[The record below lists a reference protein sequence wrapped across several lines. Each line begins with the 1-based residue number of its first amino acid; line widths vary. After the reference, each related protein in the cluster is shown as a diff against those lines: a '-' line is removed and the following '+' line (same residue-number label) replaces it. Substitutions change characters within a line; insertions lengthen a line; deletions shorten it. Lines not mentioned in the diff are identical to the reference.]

1 MSKGAFM
8 TQAAL
13 RHAKEHRQDALDEL
27 IELVSIAS
35 ISTLPDHASDVRKAA
50 NWVAKHLK
58 KIGLEHVQLLP
69 TKRHPVVYADW
80 LHAKGKP
87 TVLIYGH
94 YDVQPV
100 DPLDQWKS
108 PPFEPTVRG
117 KNLYAR
123 GASDDKGQFFA
134 HLKAIESL
142 LETEG
147 ALPVNVKFMI
157 EGEEEIGSG
166 SLKEVLPA
174 KKALFRSDV
183 CVISDSH
190 ILSPD
195 QPSIVYGLRGMVY
208 GEVEVRGPS
217 HDLHSGSF
225 GGAVHNPLTALC
237 QMIAKLHDEDG
248 RVTIPGFYDRVR
260 ILSDDE
266 RKELARLP
274 VTDGK
279 FLAETGAPA
288 TWGESG
294 YTTLER
300 LGARPTLEI
309 HGIRGGF
316 TGEGAK
322 TVIPAKALAKISM
335 RLAPHQSSDEI
346 IQLFTKQIRSLAP
359 KTVKVSVRIIQSADP
374 VLLDRSHPAFRAA
387 SKAYEASFGAKPVY
401 TLEGG
406 SIPIVVLL
414 QRLFKLPV
422 VLMGFGLPDDRLHS
436 PNEKF
441 YLPNFYRGIECCVRF
456 LDELSQVK

>member
-1 MSKGAFM
+1 MV
-8 TQAAL
+8 QAAL
-13 RHAKEHRQDALDEL
+13 RYVKEHHQDALEGL
-27 IELVSIAS
+27 IQLIKIPS
-35 ISTLPDHASDVRKAA
+35 ISTLPNHAPDIRKAA
-50 NWVAKHLK
+50 DWLAQRLKH
-58 KIGLEHVQLLP
+58 IGLEHVQILETP
-69 TKRHPVVYADW
+69 RHPVVYADW
-80 LHAKGKP
+80 LHATGKS
-87 TVLIYGH
+87 TLLIYGH

-100 DPLDQWKS
+100 DPLHEWQT

-117 KNLYAR
+117 DNLYAR
-123 GASDDKGQFFA
+123 GASDDKGQLFT
-134 HLKAIESL
+134 HMEAIEAFL
-142 LETEG
+142 KTEG
-147 ALPVNVKFMI
+147 RLPVNVKFLI

-174 KKALFRSDV
+174 HRDLFQSDV

-190 ILSPD
+190 ILAPN
-195 QPSIVYGLRGMVY
+195 QPSIVYGLRGLVY
-208 GEVEVRGPS
+208 GEVEVHGPS
-217 HDLHSGSF
+217 HDLHSGSY

-237 QMIAKLHDEDG
+237 ELIAKLHDEDG

-260 ILSDDE
+260 AVSEAE
-266 RKELARLP
+266 RRELAQLP
-274 VTDGK
+274 TTDK
-279 FLAETGAPA
+279 RFLEETGAPA

-300 LGARPTLEI
+300 LGTRPTLEV

-335 RLAPHQSSDEI
+335 RLVPHQSSDEI
-346 IQLFTKQIRSLAP
+346 TQLFRKHVEALAP
-359 KTVKVSVRIIQSADP
+359 KTVKVTVRILQSGDP
-374 VLLDRSHPAFRAA
+374 VLLDRKHPAFLAA

-406 SIPIVVLL
+406 SIPVVVLL
-414 QRLFKLPV
+414 QRLFNLPV

-441 YLPNFYRGIECCVRF
+441 YLPNFYRGMECSVLF
-456 LDELSQVK
+456 LTELGRAAR

>member
-1 MSKGAFM
+1 M
-8 TQAAL
+8 TQTTL
-13 RHAKEHRQDALDEL
+13 RYVKEHHQEALQQLTDL
-27 IELVSIAS
+27 LKIPS
-35 ISTLPDHASDVRKAA
+35 ISTLPDHARDIHKAA
-50 NWVAKHLK
+50 DWLANHLK
-58 KIGLEHVQLLP
+58 HIGLQHVQVIP
-69 TKRHPVVYADW
+69 TSRHPVVYADW
-80 LHAKGKP
+80 LHAHNRP

-100 DPLDQWKS
+100 DPLSEWET

-117 KNLYAR
+117 ENLYAR
-123 GASDDKGQFFA
+123 GASDDKGQLFT
-134 HLKAIESL
+134 HIKAVEAF

-147 ALPVNVKFMI
+147 KLPVNVKFLI

-174 KKALFRSDV
+174 QKELFQSDL

-190 ILSPD
+190 ILSPE

-208 GEVEVRGPS
+208 GEVEIQGPS
-217 HDLHSGSF
+217 HDLHSGSY
-225 GGAVHNPLTALC
+225 GGGVHNPLKALC
-237 QMIAKLHDEDG
+237 EMVAKLHDENG
-248 RVTIPGFYDRVR
+248 KVAIPGFYDRVR
-260 ILSDDE
+260 TVSAEE
-266 RKELARLP
+266 RKELSHLP
-274 VTDGK
+274 FTDKK
-279 FLAETGAPA
+279 FLQVTGAPA

-322 TVIPAKALAKISM
+322 TVIPAKALVKISM
-335 RLAPHQSSDEI
+335 RLAPYQSSEEI
-346 IQLFTKQIRSLAP
+346 SQLFKKHIEWLAP
-359 KTVKVSVRIIQSADP
+359 KTVRVTVRILQSADP
-374 VLLDRSHPAFRAA
+374 VLIDRKHPAFQAA

-436 PNEKF
+436 PNEKY
-441 YLPNFYRGIECCVRF
+441 YLPNYYRGIECCARF
-456 LDELSQVK
+456 LDELSKTE

>member
-1 MSKGAFM
+1 MI
-8 TQAAL
+8 QAAL
-13 RHAKEHRQDALDEL
+13 AYTREHHQEALQQLVDL
-27 IELVSIAS
+27 ISIPS
-35 ISTLPDHASDVRKAA
+35 ISTLPDHANDIHRAA
-50 NWVAKHLK
+50 EWLATHLQEM
-58 KIGLEHVQLLP
+58 GLEHVRVLP
-69 TKRHPVVYADW
+69 TARHPVVYADW
-80 LHAKGKP
+80 LHAPDKP

-100 DPLDQWKS
+100 DPLDEWET

-117 KNLYAR
+117 DHLYAR
-123 GASDDKGQFFA
+123 GASDDKGQLFT
-134 HLKAIESL
+134 HLKAIEAL
-142 LETEG
+142 LRAEG
-147 ALPVNVKFMI
+147 RLPINVKLLI
-157 EGEEEIGSG
+157 EGEEEIGSS
-166 SLKEVLPA
+166 SLKVTLPEHRD
-174 KKALFRSDV
+174 LFQADV
-183 CVISDSH
+183 CAISDSH

-208 GEVEVRGPS
+208 GEVEVQGPH

-237 QMIAKLHDEDG
+237 EMIAALHDAQG

-260 ILSDDE
+260 TLSDE
-266 RKELARLP
+266 ESAELARLP
-274 VTDGK
+274 FTDEQFK
-279 FLAETGAPA
+279 AETGISA

-335 RLAPHQSSDEI
+335 RLVPHQSSAAI
-346 IQLFTKQIRSLAP
+346 AKLFQNHVESLTP
-359 KTVKVSVRIIQSADP
+359 KTVRVSVRVLQSADP
-374 VLLDRSHPAFRAA
+374 VLIDRRHPAFQAA
-387 SKAYEASFGAKPVY
+387 SKAYEKSFGARPVY

-406 SIPIVVLL
+406 SIPIAVLL

-441 YLPNFYRGIECCVRF
+441 YLPNFYRGIECCVHF
-456 LDELSQVK
+456 LAELGKEE